1 MTNQRDASLS
11 SSSFGVKARMV
22 CVDSKLSSGSSSF
35 FTSRGAGTGAVATTT
50 CCNDVSL
57 FGMGLAGDIR
67 NFGQPLRA
75 VATDCVTTGA
85 AFGASTG
92 AAFLG
97 AAGLGGGVIFCF
109 GGGAIAFLGGGA
121 ISSFGGG
128 AASCFGGAASCFGGG
143 AIAGFGGGA
152 ASGFG
157 GALTG
162 GAAVT
167 TTAGAGAAGGGGAL
181 LLGATASVSTGAAMT
196 AGFGAA
202 VLGAG
207 DLAGITTSV
216 GTGALQ
222 RGASEWSATA
232 HPTPATPIAAA
243 SAAVWQVRRA
253 AACSAV
259 RQTRASATRC
269 RSKFPELRVFGLRRF
284 PGLLP
289 SSAPPCAARL
299 VRLRRARLRA
309 RPFPRRSFVRR
320 IFR

>member
-57 FGMGLAGDIR
+57 FGIGLAGDIR

-92 AAFLG
+92 AALLG

-121 ISSFGGG
+121 ISNFGGG
-128 AASCFGGAASCFGGG
+128 AASCF
-143 AIAGFGGGA
+143 GGA